1 MKRYITILLVFIY
14 CNLSAQDK
22 ILPKSQEFQQSLS
35 PNDVIE
41 ILKDGNGRF
50 IDNMMKERE
59 YHTEVKK
66 TSQGQYPWAVL
77 QGCMDSRVNPAI
89 IFDTGIGDLFVNCLA
104 GNVVTD
110 DVIGSME
117 YACGVVGSKLVLVI
131 GHTNCGAI
139 RGAISDVQMGN
150 LTDVLDIIKPAVDS
164 AKFISSNNDFTAD
177 NAAFV
182 NIVTKLNVKLGMDKI
197 RNRSKILNDLEQ
209 SGKIKI
215 VGAIYDVETG
225 IVDFL
230 E

>member
-35 PNDVIE
+35 PNDVIEILKDGNGDVIE

-117 YACGVVGSKLVLVI
+117 YACGVVGSCISNWAYKLWC
-131 GHTNCGAI
+131 NKRCYF
-139 RGAISDVQMGN
+139 RC
-150 LTDVLDIIKPAVDS
+150 
-164 AKFISSNNDFTAD
+164 SN
-177 NAAFV
+177 
-182 NIVTKLNVKLGMDKI
+182 G
-197 RNRSKILNDLEQ
+197 
-209 SGKIKI
+209 
-215 VGAIYDVETG
+215 
-225 IVDFL
+225 
-230 E
+230 